1 MVGITSTTTI
11 SNMNNLSILRALY
24 ALSITIEATYE
35 IGHESGRFY
44 RTHLHKYVVQFIAF
58 TIAAIIHL
66 WVNRES
72 IRNTVGSWFVYTYE
86 PDVPVVVTP
95 PVEPFVYPLYEQ
107 LDELLSLS
115 ARNLR
120 QVTGIN
126 RKCSKYLLASHYL
139 SFA

>member
-1 MVGITSTTTI
+1 MVGTTFMTTI

-24 ALSITIEATYE
+24 ALSIAIEATYE

-72 IRNTVGSWFVYTYE
+72 IRNTIGSWFVYTY
-86 PDVPVVVTP
+86 DVPVVVTP
-95 PVEPFVYPLYEQ
+95 SVEPFVSPLYEQ
-107 LDELLSLS
+107 LDELVSLS

-120 QVTGIN
+120 KVTGIN
-126 RKCSKYLLASHYL
+126 RKCSKYLLASQYL
-139 SFA
+139 CYA